1 MRPLRLRGKLLLVSA
16 VLLALPWLGYRY
28 LQETRQFLYA
38 GQERAQTLAAQAL
51 ATVLPARL
59 ELYTTAAAVRLDE
72 AEVFYAYPL
81 TQPIEIDGYGEDWKG
96 LRDHARRFA
105 EHGDLDLGFDL
116 VMGVRDDHLYLFL
129 HVDDERIVYR
139 HPGGRR
145 LDDGDHVRLALIDP
159 RGQLQRLLITTDGPG
174 AVAAYPVGP
183 DWGSPLTERPLRGP
197 SGQWQPLDTGYDLEL
212 ALPLSLLGP
221 TRRLRLE
228 VADVDDPKTR
238 SLEGVLGTLP
248 ADADTR
254 LNNVVLRSPELEA
267 MLHGLERSGARM
279 WVVDRD
285 GRVRAQAGT
294 LGSPGLRDLTVET
307 ERRQEPSVRQALA
320 GRAAIERRPT
330 ADGHGEIIM
339 ATYPIRSEQEV
350 RGAVV
355 VEQGTGDILAL
366 QRRALERLGL
376 VTLGV
381 GTLLV
386 TALMLFASRLAY
398 RIRRLNR
405 EANAAIDPLGRI
417 HHGRLRA
424 EDRAG
429 DELGDLSRNITALLQ
444 RLTRYTRF
452 LEGMPRM
459 LRHEINNPLNAIS
472 TSLQNLGADTQ
483 QLGESP
489 YMHSAQRGVSRIG
502 RIVQALTEAAS
513 LEDALRSE
521 ARAPL
526 ALDALLRDYVTHCRI
541 QYPQRRFALHMQGG
555 PCVVMANDF
564 RMEQLLDKLTDNA
577 VDFAPEGGLIEFALD
592 RAPPWV
598 ELSVHNE
605 GPGLSPRLAKDLF
618 DSLVS
623 ARKGE
628 QRDVVHMGMGL
639 YVVRTIAEHHGGGV
653 RAYDY
658 QDPSGV
664 AVVVRLPAAHLRNA

>member
-1 MRPLRLRGKLLLVSA
+1 
-16 VLLALPWLGYRY
+16 
-28 LQETRQFLYA
+28 
-38 GQERAQTLAAQAL
+38 
-51 ATVLPARL
+51 
-59 ELYTTAAAVRLDE
+59 
-72 AEVFYAYPL
+72 
-81 TQPIEIDGYGEDWKG
+81 
-96 LRDHARRFA
+96 
-105 EHGDLDLGFDL
+105 
-116 VMGVRDDHLYLFL
+116 MGVRDDHLYLFL

-221 TRRLRLE
+221 ARRLRLE
-228 VADVDDPKTR
+228 VADVDDPRTR
-238 SLEGVLGTLP
+238 FLEGILGTLP

-254 LNNVVLRSPELEA
+254 LNNVVLR
-267 MLHGLERSGARM
+267 
-279 WVVDRD
+279 
-285 GRVRAQAGT
+285 
-294 LGSPGLRDLTVET
+294 SPGLRDLTVET

-339 ATYPIRSEQEV
+339 ATYPIRSEQGV

-355 VEQGTGDILAL
+355 VEQSTGEILAL

-381 GTLLV
+381 GTLLI

-398 RIRRLNR
+398 RIRRLSK

-424 EDRAG
+424 EGRAG
-429 DELGDLSRNITALLQ
+429 DELGDLSRNMTALLQ
-444 RLTRYTRF
+444 RLARYTRF

-502 RIVQALTEAAS
+502 RIVQALTKAAS

-526 ALDALLRDYVTHCRI
+526 ALDALLRDYAAHCRI

-564 RMEQLLDKLTDNA
+564 RIEQLLDKLTDNA
-577 VDFAPEGGLIEFALD
+577 VDFAPEGGLSEFALD
-592 RAPPWV
+592 HTPPWV

-605 GPGLSPRLAKDLF
+605 GPGLSPHLAEDLF

-664 AVVVRLPAAHLRNA
+664 AVVVRLPAAQLRNA